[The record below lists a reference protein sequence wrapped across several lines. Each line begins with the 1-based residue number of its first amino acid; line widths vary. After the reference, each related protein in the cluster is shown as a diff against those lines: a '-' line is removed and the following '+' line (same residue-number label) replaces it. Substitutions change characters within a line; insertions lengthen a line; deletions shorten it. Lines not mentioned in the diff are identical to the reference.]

1 MKGRETGKKE
11 ARDGAGW
18 AGPPSGI
25 HGVNSFPAQSPRRVM
40 RWAAGAPF
48 SKALFTPLS
57 LLPLDGGARKKD
69 H

>member
-1 MKGRETGKKE
+1 
-11 ARDGAGW
+11 
-18 AGPPSGI
+18 
-25 HGVNSFPAQSPRRVM
+25 M

-48 SKALFTPLS
+48 SKALFTPPS